1 MIRHAK
7 ALAVLACGAFA
18 PAVWAADALTGEVH
32 KQPLNVSAIA
42 MFVAFVAFTL
52 GITYWASKRNKSAAD
67 YYAAGGRSPASRT
80 AWRLPATTC
89 RRPRSWGFPRWC
101 SPPATTA

>member
-7 ALAVLACGAFA
+7 TLAVLACGAFA

-52 GITYWASKRNKSAAD
+52 GSAAFLPTSSGMAERTGAIWEHPSVLLA
-67 YYAAGGRSPASRT
+67 YLTRRAAWMGLV
-80 AWRLPATTC
+80 AWVAVVPVSTC
-89 RRPRSWGFPRWC
+89 PLS
-101 SPPATTA
+101 